1 MLDQLGNGL
10 LLGSIIAVSAVGLSL
25 IFAVGNLVNF
35 AHGDLVTFGATV
47 AVLLSTGDIGL
58 PVWLALLLAVVAG
71 AVAGFVLDLAVFR
84 PLRHHGVGA
93 VAMLVVTL
101 GLALVFRYGL
111 LAWVGPGSSALPL
124 PSQRVQS
131 FLGLQLTPIAL
142 GVVLAS
148 IAILL
153 CVGAFL
159 LRSSTGT
166 AMRAVANN
174 RALAAASGIDVDRVM
189 STTWSL
195 GVALAAVGGVMMALT
210 QLVYWDSGALI
221 LLLLFAAVILGGV
234 GTTFGA
240 MAGGYIIGI
249 TTQLSVAL
257 PVVRD
262 HNDLKVAVA
271 LGLMILI
278 LLVRPQGLLG
288 RKARVS

>member
-25 IFAVGNLVNF
+25 IFAVVNFVNF

-58 PVWLALLLAVVAG
+58 PVWLSLLFAVLAG

-111 LAWVGPGSSALPL
+111 LAWVGPGSARLPL

-148 IAILL
+148 IAVLV
-153 CVGAFL
+153 CVGVFL

-189 STTWSL
+189 SITWSL
-195 GVALAAVGGVMMALT
+195 GVALAAVGGVMIALT

-262 HNDLKVAVA
+262 HNDLKIAVA